1 MNEVSAEQLL
11 MIIGE
16 QAVEI
21 KILRMEIMRLKQQY
35 ESTDKENNK

>member
-21 KILRMEIMRLKQQY
+21 KILRIELTRLQQQQNGK
-35 ESTDKENNK
+35 TVKEEK